1 MSAQDAN
8 GFFRRI
14 EFAPYASSDVA
25 VLGRIA
31 SHSVEI
37 AQQHPKAFQLREKL
51 RLLIVVSRHAL
62 KPSDSFESV
71 EGNQS
76 SCAICA
82 RTGRTG
88 MTPFVRP
95 VPTRP
100 NSTAQS
106 SHCTLGKAI

>member
-1 MSAQDAN
+1 VSAQDAN

-51 RLLIVVSRHAL
+51 RFLIVVSRHAL

-82 RTGRTG
+82 RTGRT
-88 MTPFVRP
+88 V
-95 VPTRP
+95 
-100 NSTAQS
+100 
-106 SHCTLGKAI
+106 